1 MINHKLRII
10 SIVGARPQ
18 FIKLAPFIRTIQ
30 NHNEIEHL
38 IVHTGQHYDYE
49 MSQVFFEELGLKSP
63 DYHLGVGSGTHGFQT
78 GEMLKRIE
86 KVLISE
92 KPDVSIVYGDTNST
106 LAGALA
112 AVKLHIPVVH
122 VEAGLRSFNKKMPEE
137 INRILTDHCSDILF
151 CPTETAVNNLRK
163 EGFVNIINNGKL
175 INNENNLSFTISN
188 MPLVINVGDIMYDSL
203 SMYIKLAEKRSSILN
218 QLNLIINYKSQIME
232 YYLVTIHRAENTDN
246 PKRLRN
252 IIEAL
257 IEISKEKVII
267 FPVHPRTRKNIIE
280 FNILTPL
287 KFINPVSYLDMLILE
302 KNAKKILTDSGG
314 VQKEAYFFR
323 VPCITLREETEWIET
338 IKSGWNILVGSNKN
352 KIIEAVKSFNPN
364 QNIQNFFGD
373 GKASEKI
380 CGIIKKWLTKNQD
393 YV

>member
-63 DYHLGVGSGTHGFQT
+63 DYHLGVSSGTHGFQT